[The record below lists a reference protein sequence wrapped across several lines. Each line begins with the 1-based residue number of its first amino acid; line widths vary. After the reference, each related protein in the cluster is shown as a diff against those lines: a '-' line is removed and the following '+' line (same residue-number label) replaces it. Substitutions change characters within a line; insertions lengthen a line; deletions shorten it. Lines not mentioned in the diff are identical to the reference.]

1 MNDSVNLPF
10 IPETITVHLGR
21 PNEAAPNVTLPFYD
35 YIANVAS
42 SEIYPTWPEA
52 ALRANILAQISYTL
66 NRVYTE
72 YYRARGYDF
81 DITNSTSVDQSFV
94 NGREIFDNINQ
105 LVGEIFDSYI
115 RRDGQVEPLF
125 AAYCDGV
132 RTVCDGLYQWES
144 VELAN
149 AGNGYFDILENYY
162 GDDIELVTDVP
173 IENIEDSAPRAPLRL
188 GIANDAVRAV
198 QTRLNRIAG
207 NYPNIP
213 RVERVDGIFSFDTEA
228 AVREFQRTFGLT
240 VDGIVG
246 RVTWYKTIQIYNA
259 VKRLAELDAE
269 GITLSEVT
277 QQFPRVLR
285 LGDEGVGVSNLQYY
299 LNYLS
304 EFYDTVRPVAIDG
317 IFGESTESAVRDLQA
332 TLGLT
337 VDGIV
342 GTVTWNAMYD
352 TYLGL
357 IAAIPEEYREG
368 VVVPFP
374 GVSLRVGADSDDV
387 RLLQE
392 YLNYIAGYDPEIPP
406 VTPTGYF
413 GQMTEAS
420 VIALQRQAGLP
431 QNGVVDAPTWT
442 AVTDRYSELYFANRP
457 TEGQYPGFELG
468 Q

>member
-1 MNDSVNLPF
+1 MNNNVNLPF

-21 PNEAAPNVTLPFYD
+21 PNEPAQNVTLPFYD

-42 SEIYPTWPEA
+42 SEIYPTWPEQA
-52 ALRANILAQISYTL
+52 IRANILAQISYTL

-94 NGREIFDNINQ
+94 NGREIFDNINDI
-105 LVGEIFDSYI
+105 VGEIFDSYI
-115 RRDGQVEPLF
+115 RRDGNIEPLF

-132 RTVCDGLYQWES
+132 RTQCDGLSQWGT
-144 VELAN
+144 VPLAE
-149 AGNGYFDILENYY
+149 AGNSYFDILENYY
-162 GDDIELVTDVP
+162 GDDISIVEDAP
-173 IENIEDSAPRAPLRL
+173 IENITDSAPAVPLRL

-198 QTRLNRIAG
+198 QTRLNRISA
-207 NYPNIP
+207 NYPSIP
-213 RVERVDGIFSFDTEA
+213 KVAVVDGIFSFDTEE

-240 VDGIVG
+240 ADGIVG
-246 RVTWYKTIQIYNA
+246 RATWYKTVQIYNA

-269 GITLSEVT
+269 GIELSEVT

-285 LGDEGVGVSNLQYY
+285 LGDSGVGVSNLQYY

-304 EFYDTVRPVAIDG
+304 NFYDTIRPVTIDG
-317 IFGESTESAVRDLQA
+317 AFGDNTEAAVRDLQR

-342 GTVTWNAMYD
+342 GSVTWNAMYD

-357 IAAIPEEYREG
+357 ISAIPEEYRQG

-374 GVSLRVGADSDDV
+374 GVVLRLGADSDDV

-392 YLNYIAGYDPEIPP
+392 YLNFISEYDSAIPS
-406 VTPTGYF
+406 VSPTGYF
-413 GQMTEAS
+413 GNMTQAA
-420 VIALQRQAGLP
+420 VTAFQQQAGIAAS
-431 QNGVVDAPTWT
+431 GVVAAPTWQ
-442 AVTDRYSELYFANRP
+442 AITDRYSELFFANRP
-457 TEGQYPGFELG
+457 TGAYPGYDIG
-468 Q
+468 G

>member
-1 MNDSVNLPF
+1 MNSSVNLPY

-72 YYRARGYDF
+72 FYRARGYDF
-81 DITNSTSVDQSFV
+81 DITSSTSVDQSFV
-94 NGREIFDNINQ
+94 NGREIFDNIND

-115 RRDGQVEPLF
+115 RRDGQIEPLF

-132 RTVCDGLYQWES
+132 RTTCDGLYQWES
-144 VELAN
+144 ADLAR
-149 AGNGYFDILENYY
+149 AGKGYFEILENYY
-162 GDDIELVTDVP
+162 GDNINLVTDVP
-173 IENIEDSAPRAPLRL
+173 IEGIEDSAPAVPLRL

-198 QTRLNRIAG
+198 QTRLNRISG

-213 RVERVDGIFSFDTEA
+213 RVAVTDGIFSFDTEA
-228 AVREFQRTFGLT
+228 AVQEFQRTFGLT
-240 VDGIVG
+240 PDGIVG
-246 RVTWYKTIQIYNA
+246 RATWYKTIQIYNA
-259 VKRLAELDAE
+259 VKRLAELDSE
-269 GITLSEVT
+269 GIALSEVT

-299 LNYLS
+299 LSYLS
-304 EFYDTVRPVAIDG
+304 GFYDTIRPVAIDG
-317 IFGESTESAVRDLQA
+317 IFGENTEAAVRDLQS
-332 TLGLT
+332 TLGLG
-337 VDGIV
+337 VDGVV
-342 GTVTWNAMYD
+342 GTVTWNAMYN

-357 IAAIPEEYREG
+357 IATIPEEYREG

-374 GVSLRVGADSDDV
+374 GVSLRIGVDSDDV

-392 YLNYIAGYDPEIPP
+392 YLNFIAGYDTEIPP
-406 VTPTGYF
+406 VSPTGYF
-413 GQMTEAS
+413 GELTQAS

-457 TEGQYPGFELG
+457 AEGQYPGFDLG